1 MNFNIEEINKRIQK
15 SLSMQALQEIE
26 KEFLARENGK
36 ITLALQN
43 LSKLSP
49 DERKNVGIELNKIK
63 SLLLKSIENQRKIVK
78 ENEIFEK
85 IKNEKIDVTAP
96 ANYNLYCEKSGSMHL
111 ITETKNLLINILH
124 KYKFAIYSGDYD
136 IENTYHNFT
145 SLNTHEL
152 HPARQTQDTIY
163 INSDSIDANI
173 RTNEKYFINEKNNEF
188 LLRTHTSAQQ
198 TRIARE
204 IITEIDAN
212 RDESEDKNVYN
223 FKYATLGR
231 TYRNESDGTHSPM
244 FHQLELVA
252 ISTNIYP
259 QDLIEMTTNLLSE
272 FFEIS
277 KSELKTN
284 LRTNYFP
291 FTNPSWEVDLFL
303 PSKNAW
309 IEVLGCGMIHEKVLE
324 NMGLDSK
331 IYRGYALGA
340 GLERLCMLKNNIQ
353 DLRQF
358 FDSDIEWL
366 KYYSNDN

>member
-1 MNFNIEEINKRIQK
+1 MNLNIEEINQRIEK
-15 SLSMQALQEIE
+15 SLSIENLQNIE

-36 ITLALQN
+36 ITLALQG
-43 LSKLSP
+43 LGKLP
-49 DERKNVGIELNKIK
+49 ADERKVVGAELNRIK
-63 SLLLKSIENQRKIVK
+63 SLILKAIDVQRKIIK
-78 ENEIFEK
+78 DNEIIEK
-85 IKNEKIDVTAP
+85 IKNERIDITAP
-96 ANYNLYCEKSGSMHL
+96 ANYNLFCENKGSLHL
-111 ITETKNLLINILH
+111 ITETKNLLIDILH
-124 KYKFAIYSGDYD
+124 KYKFAIYAGDYD
-136 IENTYHNFT
+136 IESTYHNFT

-163 INSDSIDANI
+163 IDSNSIEEVI
-173 RTNEKYFINEKNNEF
+173 RNNEKYFQNNENDEF

-198 TRIARE
+198 TRIAQL
-204 IITEIDAN
+204 IISQIHKDNKEELDY
-212 RDESEDKNVYN
+212 K

-244 FHQLELVA
+244 FHQMELVA
-252 ISTNIYP
+252 ISNNIYP
-259 QDLIEMTTNLLSE
+259 QDLIEMIMNLLSE

-277 KSELKTN
+277 RDELKIN
-284 LRTNYFP
+284 LRSNYFP

-324 NMGLDSK
+324 SMGLNSK

-358 FDSDIEWL
+358 FSSDIEWL
-366 KYYSNDN
+366 KYYSNSN

>member
-1 MNFNIEEINKRIQK
+1 MNFNIEEINQRIEK
-15 SLSMQALQEIE
+15 SLSIQELHNIE
-26 KEFLARENGK
+26 KEFLAREDGK
-36 ITLALQN
+36 ITMDLQKLGALSQN
-43 LSKLSP
+43 
-49 DERKNVGIELNKIK
+49 ERKSVGAELNRIKNLIIK
-63 SLLLKSIENQRKIVK
+63 SLENQRAIIR
-78 ENEIFEK
+78 ENEILEK

-96 ANYNLYCEKSGSMHL
+96 ANYNLFYSNSGSTHIVTEVKNFL
-111 ITETKNLLINILH
+111 IDILN
-124 KYKFAIYSGDYD
+124 KYKFAVYSGDYD

-163 INSDSIDANI
+163 INGNSIDEDI
-173 RTNEKYFINEKNNEF
+173 RKNEKYFKSEKKNEF

-198 TRIARE
+198 TRIAQG
-204 IITEIDAN
+204 IIAEIDKSSN
-212 RDESEDKNVYN
+212 DEDIDYK

-244 FHQLELVA
+244 FHQLEAVA
-252 ISTNIYP
+252 ISSNIYP
-259 QDLIEMTTNLLSE
+259 QDLIEMIMNLLSE

-277 KSELKTN
+277 RNELKIN
-284 LRTNYFP
+284 LRSNYFP

-303 PSKNAW
+303 PSKNSW
-309 IEVLGCGMIHEKVLE
+309 IEVLGCGMIHEKVIE
-324 NMGLDSK
+324 NMGLNSK

-353 DLRQF
+353 DLRRF
-358 FDSDIEWL
+358 FSSDIEWL